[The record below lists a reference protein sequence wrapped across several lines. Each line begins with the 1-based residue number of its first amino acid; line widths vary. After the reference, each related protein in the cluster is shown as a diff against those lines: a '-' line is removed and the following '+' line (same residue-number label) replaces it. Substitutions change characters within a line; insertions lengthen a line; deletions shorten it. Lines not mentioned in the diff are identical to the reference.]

1 MSRLRSFDIAVLGG
15 GPAGLV
21 AALVAARSA
30 RTVLVL
36 NRPPQD
42 DAALRIDAVPARTL
56 ALLVELGIAPQTIG
70 AETLHERQGAC
81 WQTATPECKRAA
93 KTAHI
98 ERPRLELAL
107 FEVLRA
113 DGRIQIAID
122 GTQPKLRGD
131 FRGLGWRAG
140 HLIDATGR
148 AAATARARLKARP
161 AWGSRF
167 FWTMRHAT
175 RATPE
180 FRIAA
185 LPGGYAY
192 RLGAAERIG
201 IGLVGRGALLKADAA
216 DLAGLRRDE
225 AFAWLCEGMPPLGA
239 MTAGASGAT
248 SVQWATPG
256 PAALIGDAAIARDPL
271 SSQGLAASLSDAHYA
286 VAALLFDKA
295 DTLRDRQSENLG
307 AHLQHLREVLRHCRH
322 RDAPH
327 WAAYERFVAAS
338 IAERATARPAPALRR
353 GRLQSAALGQTFY

>member
-1 MSRLRSFDIAVLGG
+1 VSRLRSFDIAVLGG

-36 NRPPQD
+36 NRPPRHEGP
-42 DAALRIDAVPARTL
+42 LRIDAVPARTL

-70 AETLHERQGAC
+70 AETLHERQDAC
-81 WQTATPECKRAA
+81 WQSATPEWKRAA

-113 DGRIQIAID
+113 DGRIHVVID
-122 GTQPKLRGD
+122 DTRLKSRGN
-131 FRGLGWRAG
+131 FFGPSWRAR

-148 AAATARARLKARP
+148 AAVTARARLGARP

-167 FWTMRHAT
+167 FWTTR
-175 RATPE
+175 RATLATPD

-185 LPGGYAY
+185 LPDGYAY
-192 RLGAAERIG
+192 RLGAAEHIG
-201 IGLVGRGALLKADAA
+201 IGIVGRGALLKADAVA
-216 DLAGLRRDE
+216 DLRRDE
-225 AFAWLCEGMPPLGA
+225 AFAWLCEDMPPLGA
-239 MTAGASGAT
+239 MTAGAAGAT

-271 SSQGLAASLSDAHYA
+271 SSLGLAASLSDAHYA
-286 VAALLFDKA
+286 VAALLA
-295 DTLRDRQSENLG
+295 DNADALRDRQRENLG
-307 AHLQHLREVLRHCRH
+307 AHLQHLRETLRHCRH

-327 WAAYERFVAAS
+327 WAAYENFVAAS
-338 IAERATARPAPALRR
+338 IAGGAAARPAPALQR
-353 GRLQSAALGQTFY
+353 GRLQTAALDPTFY